1 MTESRERQ
9 RKAREVPEALK
20 RLIETR
26 APHAGNRTECHKPG
40 SHFLADQLVG
50 DIGTLLGLSDG
61 IGQGALQL
69 RLWELLLIS
78 LLQQVLQ
85 FP

>member
-1 MTESRERQ
+1 MKLKTR
-9 RKAREVPEALK
+9 VPH
-20 RLIETR
+20 T
-26 APHAGNRTECHKPG
+26 GNRMECHKPG

-69 RLWELLLIS
+69 RLGELLLIS

-85 FP
+85 FPQVWKEATSRQVASTALPHH